1 MNNDAVDTGRRRF
14 LTAATGVV
22 GAIGSAFVAYPF
34 LASWNPSAKAK
45 AAGAP
50 VEADISKLEIG
61 ERLVVEWRG
70 QPIWIVRRT
79 DSVLSNLKSIEDK
92 LKDPK
97 SDELEQQPGYAQNEF
112 RSIKPEYAVLIGIC
126 THLGCSPLY
135 QKEMNAVVAGVEGGF
150 FCPCH
155 GSRFDLA
162 GRVFSGVPAQ
172 QNLKVPP
179 YKYLSDTQL
188 IIGVD
193 QEKA

>member
-1 MNNDAVDTGRRRF
+1 MSNDAVDTGRRRF

-22 GAIGSAFVAYPF
+22 GAVGGAFVAYPF
-34 LASWNPSAKAK
+34 LASWKPSAKAQ

-50 VEADISKLEIG
+50 VQADISKLEIG
-61 ERLVVEWRG
+61 ERMTVEWRG

-79 DSVLSNLKSIEDK
+79 PEVLKNLASIADK
-92 LKDPK
+92 LKDPE
-97 SDELEQQPGYAQNEF
+97 STDEGQQPVYAKNEL

-135 QKEMNAVVAGVEGGF
+135 KKEMNEVREGVLGGF

-179 YKYLSDTQL
+179 YKYLSDTML
-188 IIGVD
+188 MIGVD